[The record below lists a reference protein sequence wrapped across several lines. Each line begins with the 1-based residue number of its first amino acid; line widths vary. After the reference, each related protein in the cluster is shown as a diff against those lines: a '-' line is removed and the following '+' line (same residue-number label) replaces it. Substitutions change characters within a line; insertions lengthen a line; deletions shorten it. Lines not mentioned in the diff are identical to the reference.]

1 MKELECAEDYTGG
14 GMSGSSS
21 NEDAKDVMAS
31 IRRVIVDE
39 VRDNPMARP
48 QSSHQSSHQ
57 SSKPSGA
64 KRLVLGPALRVPSD
78 SQFIPSSTS
87 DTSPS
92 NVVAGSD
99 IRQEDSDAKMDA
111 GHNPTGGAGQKMSSD
126 RPVSASELAQE
137 KTSKKR
143 RELVR
148 ARRKEPDPVTET
160 PANVPRQAPV
170 RMPQPAPVSKAAGP
184 VKPLPQKTAP
194 KAAAPARPKP
204 ASASSG
210 RREDP
215 SKLET
220 KIAALETLVA
230 RSKGQWEPDR
240 PEQDAYAATQDA
252 PMTWDSSDAEP
263 ARSADP
269 APHSP
274 PAEQPSTE
282 MDEAK
287 FRQFVVEIV
296 REELKVQLDIRLN
309 RLVRNIV
316 GREVKRALDKD
327 DAS

>member
-1 MKELECAEDYTGG
+1 MKELECVQEFTGE

-21 NEDAKDVMAS
+21 NEDAKDVLAS

-48 QSSHQSSHQ
+48 QNSNRNSNQ

-64 KRLVLGPALRVPSD
+64 KRLVLGPALRVPSE
-78 SQFIPSSTS
+78 SQFIPGTASDTPSSNVVVGSDGHQNDAHADMDAAPNPTKSGVQNMSSTS
-87 DTSPS
+87 P
-92 NVVAGSD
+92 APEAE
-99 IRQEDSDAKMDA
+99 Q
-111 GHNPTGGAGQKMSSD
+111 
-126 RPVSASELAQE
+126 AQE
-137 KTSKKR
+137 QRSKKR

-148 ARRKEPDPVTET
+148 ARRKEPAPVAE
-160 PANVPRQAPV
+160 APV
-170 RMPQPAPVSKAAGP
+170 RASRQEPVKTRQQAPVSKTAVP
-184 VKPLPQKTAP
+184 VKAPPQKPVPT
-194 KAAAPARPKP
+194 AAAPAGPK
-204 ASASSG
+204 SASVGSA
-210 RREDP
+210 RRKDA

-252 PMTWDSSDAEP
+252 PMTWDSSDAAP
-263 ARSADP
+263 TPSASSTSRSAP
-269 APHSP
+269 I
-274 PAEQPSTE
+274 EQSKTE

>member
-1 MKELECAEDYTGG
+1 MKELECVQEFTGE

-21 NEDAKDVMAS
+21 NEDAKDVLAS

-48 QSSHQSSHQ
+48 QNSNRNSNQ

-64 KRLVLGPALRVPSD
+64 KRLVLGPALRVPSE
-78 SQFIPSSTS
+78 SQFIPGSASDTPSSNVVVGSDGHQDDAHADMDAAPNPTKSGVQNMSSTS
-87 DTSPS
+87 P
-92 NVVAGSD
+92 AP
-99 IRQEDSDAKMDA
+99 EAE
-111 GHNPTGGAGQKMSSD
+111 H
-126 RPVSASELAQE
+126 AQE
-137 KTSKKR
+137 QTFKKR

-148 ARRKEPDPVTET
+148 ARRKEP
-160 PANVPRQAPV
+160 APV
-170 RMPQPAPVSKAAGP
+170 AEAPVHASRQEPVKTRQQAPVSKTALP
-184 VKPLPQKTAP
+184 VKAPPQKPVP
-194 KAAAPARPKP
+194 KAAAPAGPK
-204 ASASSG
+204 SASVGSA
-210 RREDP
+210 RRKDA

-252 PMTWDSSDAEP
+252 PMTWDSSDAAP
-263 ARSADP
+263 TPSASSTSRSAP
-269 APHSP
+269 I
-274 PAEQPSTE
+274 EQSKTE

>member
-1 MKELECAEDYTGG
+1 MKELECAEDYTGE

-99 IRQEDSDAKMDA
+99 IRQEDSDAKKVA
-111 GHNPTGGAGQKMSSD
+111 EHNPTGGAGQKMSSD

-274 PAEQPSTE
+274 PAEQPNTE